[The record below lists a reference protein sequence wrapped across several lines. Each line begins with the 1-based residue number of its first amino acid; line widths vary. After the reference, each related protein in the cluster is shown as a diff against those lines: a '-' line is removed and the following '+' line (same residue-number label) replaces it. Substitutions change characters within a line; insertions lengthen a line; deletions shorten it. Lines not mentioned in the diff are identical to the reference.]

1 MDHVERARAL
11 VEDDD
16 TLFTLR
22 EKLDREKIPYRLARS
37 RTVSPDGDGMTLV
50 TDVAIPLGKK
60 GEESIASFTTG
71 M

>member
-1 MDHVERARAL
+1 DHVERARAL

-22 EKLDREKIPYRLARS
+22 EKLDREKIPYRLARA
-37 RTVSPDGDGMTLV
+37 RTVTDDGMTLV
-50 TDVAIPLGKK
+50 TEVAIPLGKK

>member
-11 VEDDD
+11 YEEGD

-22 EKLDREKIPYRLARS
+22 DKLDREKIPYRLARS
-37 RTVSPDGDGMTLV
+37 RNVGADGSGMTLR

-60 GEESIASFTTG
+60 GEETIASFTTG